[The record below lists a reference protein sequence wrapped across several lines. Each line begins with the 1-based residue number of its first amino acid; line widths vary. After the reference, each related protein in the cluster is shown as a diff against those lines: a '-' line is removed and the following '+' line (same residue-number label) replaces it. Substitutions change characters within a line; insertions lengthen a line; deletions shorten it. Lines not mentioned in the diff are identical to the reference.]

1 MMPLYFAWIWL
12 CCVALAADEDAPTVV
27 LISLDTTRA
36 DALSC
41 YGRLAGLLPEQ
52 PSVAT
57 PRIDALAGE
66 GLRFERFYAHAP
78 TTLSSHTSMLSG
90 RDPHQ
95 HAIPRNGF
103 PVPSDLPMLQTRL
116 AAEGYDTIAAVGA
129 KALETSMGLSH
140 GFRVYDDTTP
150 NLRTVM
156 YQDTADQVVGRA
168 IAHVDARPEPEQPLF
183 LFVHLYDAHA
193 PYEAPASFREQ
204 WSVPG
209 YAGRYETTMQR
220 KLAPMRSALA
230 RNAAD
235 PQDVAQLAGLYQ
247 AEVAFL
253 DQQVGRLLDALESR
267 GLLERAVVVLT
278 ADHGETLHDD
288 PDHSYTHGPSV
299 GEEVMRVP
307 LVLWAQGVP
316 LGRGVVARTAGMSGL
331 ASTIEIAAGLE
342 PTLGTDFW
350 DLARPGPRFDVE
362 GWPDR
367 PANQVGM
374 EATRPF
380 NHARPPEWNNLG
392 LNRGLHAG
400 GATLQSAPG
409 AWDEPRVTRGERAM
423 GPTLGALLR
432 QWDADAPPFQ
442 TADLPDD
449 TRSALEALGYLDAG
463 EK

>member
-1 MMPLYFAWIWL
+1 MPLYFAWIWW
-12 CCVALAADEDAPTVV
+12 CCVGLAAGGDAPTVV
-27 LISLDTTRA
+27 LISLDTTRV

-52 PSVAT
+52 PSDAT
-57 PRIDALAGE
+57 PRIDALAAE

-90 RDPHQ
+90 QDPHQ

-103 PVPSDLPMLQTRL
+103 PVSAELPTLQTRL
-116 AAEGYDTIAAVGA
+116 GEEGYDTIAAVGA
-129 KALETSMGLSH
+129 KALESSMGLSR

-156 YQDTADQVVGRA
+156 YQDTADQVVERA
-168 IAHVDARPEPEQPLF
+168 IAHVDARPEPSQPLF

-193 PYEAPASFREQ
+193 PYEAPAPFREA

-209 YAGRYETTMQR
+209 YEGRYKKTMQR
-220 KLAPMRSALA
+220 KLAPMRQALESST
-230 RNAAD
+230 AD
-235 PQDVAQLAGLYQ
+235 PRDVAQLAGLYQ

-253 DQQVGRLLDALESR
+253 DQQVGRLLDALEER
-267 GLLERAVVVLT
+267 GLLDHALVVLT

-288 PDHSYTHGPSV
+288 PAHAYTHGPSV

-307 LVLWAQGVP
+307 LVMWSRGVP
-316 LGRGVVARTAGMSGL
+316 LGRGVVSRTAGMSGL
-331 ASTIEIAAGLE
+331 APTIEVAAGLE
-342 PTLGTDFW
+342 PRLGEDFW

-362 GWPDR
+362 GWPAR
-367 PANQVGM
+367 PSLQVGM

-380 NHARPPEWNNLG
+380 HHAEPPAWNNLD
-392 LNRGLHAG
+392 LERGLHAG
-400 GATLQSAPG
+400 GGTLRV
-409 AWDEPRVTRGERAM
+409 EPSLWEVSRVTRGEQAL
-423 GPTLGALLR
+423 GPTLEALLR
-432 QWDADAPPFQ
+432 EWDADAPPFQ
-442 TADLPDD
+442 TADLPDE